1 MQTER
6 MTPHYQLSQQTL
18 RSIGGVFA
26 VVLMAVSSAMAQ
38 NASVAPTEATGSAAR
53 IAPAAVLVD
62 APEPQ
67 PESKVV
73 ADLPDDPGQRVVS
86 SSQDQVPAVQE
97 QPASERGRVAP
108 IHAKYILAGVTAQPL
123 GARDKIV
130 IGLKDSYSVMNFGGM
145 IAAAGYEQLRNSEP
159 NYGTDRGA
167 FGERLGAAGIRDT
180 AEGVLTD
187 AVYAPLL
194 HEDPRY
200 YVEGSQYGFFHR
212 VGYALM
218 RPLITRTDSG
228 RRTINGAELLG
239 YASASAISDTFY
251 PPINRNARDTAAAF
265 GGSIGGSALGFVLS
279 EFTASF
285 WHYLPFA
292 PKQ

>member
-6 MTPHYQLSQQTL
+6 TTPHYQPAKRTQ
-18 RSIGGVFA
+18 RSVVQGFA
-26 VVLMAVSSAMAQ
+26 LALLAVSSAIAQ
-38 NASVAPTEATGSAAR
+38 NASTAPTEATGSAAR
-53 IAPAAVLVD
+53 IEPATALID
-62 APEPQ
+62 APQPQ
-67 PESKVV
+67 PGSKGK
-73 ADLPDDPGQRVVS
+73 ADLPDDPGQG
-86 SSQDQVPAVQE
+86 QVPTE
-97 QPASERGRVAP
+97 QGRVAP
-108 IHAKYILAGVTAQPL
+108 IHAKFILPGVSAQPI

-130 IGLKDSYSVMNFGGM
+130 MGLKDSYSVMNFGGM
-145 IAAAGYEQLRNSEP
+145 IAAAGYEQLRNGQP

-239 YASASAISDTFY
+239 YVSASAISDTFY

>member
-6 MTPHYQLSQQTL
+6 TTL
-18 RSIGGVFA
+18 QCPLAKRMRRSAGRGFA
-26 VVLMAVSSAMAQ
+26 VALIAVSSAIAQ
-38 NASVAPTEATGSAAR
+38 KASMAPTEAAGSTAR
-53 IAPAAVLVD
+53 IAPATALID
-62 APEPQ
+62 APKPQ
-67 PESKVV
+67 PRMS
-73 ADLPDDPGQRVVS
+73 DLPDDPGQRLVS
-86 SSQDQVPAVQE
+86 SSQDQAPAAQGQIAPE
-97 QPASERGRVAP
+97 QGRVAP

-145 IAAAGYEQLRNSEP
+145 LAAAGYEQLRNGQP

-228 RRTINGAELLG
+228 RRTINGAQLLG

-265 GGSIGGSALGFVLS
+265 GGSIGGSALGFVLT
-279 EFTASF
+279 EFTSSF
-285 WHYLPFA
+285 WHDLHLG
-292 PKQ
+292 PKE

>member
-1 MQTER
+1 

-18 RSIGGVFA
+18 RSVGGVFA

-53 IAPAAVLVD
+53 IAPAAALVD

-180 AEGVLTD
+180 TEGVLTD

-200 YVEGSQYGFFHR
+200 YVEGPQYGFLHR

-265 GGSIGGSALGFVLS
+265 GGSIGGSALGFALT
-279 EFTASF
+279 EFTSSF
-285 WHYLPFA
+285 WHDLHIG
-292 PKQ
+292 PKE

>member
-6 MTPHYQLSQQTL
+6 TTL
-18 RSIGGVFA
+18 QCPLAKRMRRSAGRGFA
-26 VVLMAVSSAMAQ
+26 VALIAVSSAIAQ
-38 NASVAPTEATGSAAR
+38 NASMASTEAAGSTAR
-53 IAPAAVLVD
+53 IAPATALID
-62 APEPQ
+62 APKPQ
-67 PESKVV
+67 PRMS
-73 ADLPDDPGQRVVS
+73 DLPDDPGQRLVS
-86 SSQDQVPAVQE
+86 SSQDQAPAAQGQVAPE
-97 QPASERGRVAP
+97 QGRVAP
-108 IHAKYILAGVTAQPL
+108 IHVKYILAGVTAQPL

-145 IAAAGYEQLRNSEP
+145 IAAAGYEQLRNGQP

-228 RRTINGAELLG
+228 RRTINGAQLLG

-265 GGSIGGSALGFVLS
+265 GGSIGGSALGFVLT
-279 EFTASF
+279 EFTSSF
-285 WHYLPFA
+285 WHDLHLG
-292 PKQ
+292 PKE

>member
-6 MTPHYQLSQQTL
+6 TTL
-18 RSIGGVFA
+18 QCPLAKRMRRSAGRGFA
-26 VVLMAVSSAMAQ
+26 VALIAVSSAIAQ
-38 NASVAPTEATGSAAR
+38 NASMASTEAAGSTAR
-53 IAPAAVLVD
+53 IAPATALID
-62 APEPQ
+62 APKPQ
-67 PESKVV
+67 PRMS
-73 ADLPDDPGQRVVS
+73 DLPDDPGQRLVS
-86 SSQDQVPAVQE
+86 SSQDQAPAAQGQVAPE
-97 QPASERGRVAP
+97 QGRVAP
-108 IHAKYILAGVTAQPL
+108 IHAKYILAGVTAKPL

-145 IAAAGYEQLRNSEP
+145 LAAAGYAQLRNGQP

-228 RRTINGAELLG
+228 RRTINGAQLLG

-265 GGSIGGSALGFVLS
+265 GGSIGGSALGFVLT
-279 EFTASF
+279 EFTSSF
-285 WHYLPFA
+285 WHDLHLG
-292 PKQ
+292 PKE

>member
-6 MTPHYQLSQQTL
+6 TTL
-18 RSIGGVFA
+18 QCPLAKRMRRSAGRGFA
-26 VVLMAVSSAMAQ
+26 VALIAVSSAIAQ
-38 NASVAPTEATGSAAR
+38 NASMAPTEAAGSTAR
-53 IAPAAVLVD
+53 IAPATALID
-62 APEPQ
+62 APKPQ
-67 PESKVV
+67 PRMS
-73 ADLPDDPGQRVVS
+73 DLPDDPGQRLVS
-86 SSQDQVPAVQE
+86 SSQDQAPAAQGQVAPE
-97 QPASERGRVAP
+97 QGRVAP
-108 IHAKYILAGVTAQPL
+108 IHVKYILAGVTAQPL

-145 IAAAGYEQLRNSEP
+145 LAAAGYEQLRNGQP

-228 RRTINGAELLG
+228 RRTINGAQLLG

-265 GGSIGGSALGFVLS
+265 GGSIGGSALGFVLT
-279 EFTASF
+279 EFTSSF
-285 WHYLPFA
+285 WHDLHLG
-292 PKQ
+292 PKE

>member
-1 MQTER
+1 VA
-6 MTPHYQLSQQTL
+6 L
-18 RSIGGVFA
+18 I
-26 VVLMAVSSAMAQ
+26 AVSSAIAQ
-38 NASVAPTEATGSAAR
+38 NASMASTEAAGSTAR
-53 IAPAAVLVD
+53 IAPATALID
-62 APEPQ
+62 APKPQ
-67 PESKVV
+67 PRMS
-73 ADLPDDPGQRVVS
+73 DLPDDPGQRLVS
-86 SSQDQVPAVQE
+86 SSQDQAPAAQGQVAPE
-97 QPASERGRVAP
+97 QGRVAP
-108 IHAKYILAGVTAQPL
+108 IHAKYILAGVTAKPL

-145 IAAAGYEQLRNSEP
+145 LAAAGYAQLRNGQP

-228 RRTINGAELLG
+228 RRTINGAQLLG

-265 GGSIGGSALGFVLS
+265 GGSIGGSALGFVLT
-279 EFTASF
+279 EFTSSF
-285 WHYLPFA
+285 WHDLHLG
-292 PKQ
+292 PKE